1 MSVFSNINREARFLV
16 KQRYFFALLTI
27 ALLLSVF
34 SVWSGISE
42 TNTQL
47 STIERLQQKDAID
60 RANVLAKQSDY
71 GSAAYYSFHL
81 TYSAPS
87 AMAFAAMGQ
96 RDIYPWKH
104 RIRMLA
110 LEGQIYETDSDNPEL
125 SFLGRFD
132 FAFLISVLLPLFV
145 ILLLHDLRSAER
157 EAGRYDLLIAT
168 ASKQQRLWLSRA
180 SVLCA
185 ALATALLLPFV
196 IGAIIMQAQLVSTLQ
211 VIAVTLG
218 HILFWMLLTLWFTS
232 SKVAVKQS
240 SAQIASVLL
249 AVWLGVAVL
258 VPVVSDIAIDEM
270 VQSPNGGEIALTQ
283 REAVND
289 AWDLPF
295 SDTWAPFIATHP
307 QWKNNTEMNSQ
318 FEWKW
323 YYAFQQVGDQK
334 AAALSI
340 AYRDATLEK
349 INLAQRFAYISPPML
364 AQKLLSSIAE
374 TDALAAIKYEQK
386 VRDYHQALRLFYYP
400 LLFGAAELNEA
411 QNNKT
416 KVKKV
421 EFDAKA
427 LSKLPSFSTFKNT
440 IHTAKENI

>member
-27 ALLLSVF
+27 VLLLSVF

-157 EAGRYDLLIAT
+157 ETGRYDLLIAT

-185 ALATALLLPFV
+185 ALAIALLLPFV
-196 IGAIIMQAQLVSTLQ
+196 IGAIIMQAPLVSTLQ

-218 HILFWMLLTLWFTS
+218 HILFWMLLTLWFTA

-270 VQSPNGGEIALTQ
+270 VQSPNGGEIVLTQ

-295 SDTWAPFIATHP
+295 ADTWAPFIATHP
-307 QWKNNTEMNSQ
+307 QWKNNTEMSSQ

-334 AAALSI
+334 AAALST

-349 INLAQRFAYISPPML
+349 NNLAQRFAYISPPML

-374 TDALAAIKYEQK
+374 TDTLAAMKYEQK

-421 EFDAKA
+421 AFDAKA

>member
-87 AMAFAAMGQ
+87 AMAFTAMGQ

-258 VPVVSDIAIDEM
+258 MPVVSDIAIDEM
-270 VQSPNGGEIALTQ
+270 VQSPNGGEIVLTQ

-295 SDTWAPFIATHP
+295 ADTWAPFIATHP

-374 TDALAAIKYEQK
+374 TDALAAMKYEQK